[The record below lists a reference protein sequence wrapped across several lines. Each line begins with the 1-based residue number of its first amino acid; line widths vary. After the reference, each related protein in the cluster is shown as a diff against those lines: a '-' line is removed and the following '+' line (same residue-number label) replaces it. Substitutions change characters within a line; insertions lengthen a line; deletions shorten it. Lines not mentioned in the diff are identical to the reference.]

1 MKILSPFKRTSYLIN
16 GIESFIV
23 KSDDSAKIF
32 KNGVLSYLEDNI
44 ENLKLILAEI
54 HRTEAEADKLKRDIE
69 KTLTKHSLIPEYRS
83 DVLGILEKMDDII
96 DTAKENLLQ
105 FEVERP
111 FIPRELHGDIMD
123 LTNMSCACVEEV
135 NKATRMFFKDVSKVK
150 EITKNVRLHEHNA
163 DKLALKIKRQV
174 FQEMPGLSLAE
185 KAHIRYFTLH
195 IENIS
200 DIAENLS
207 DMVQILAI
215 KRTI

>member
-1 MKILSPFKRTSYLIN
+1 MKILSPFKRTSYLIK
-16 GIESFIV
+16 GIESFIT
-23 KSDDSAKIF
+23 KSDDSARIF
-32 KNGVLSYLEDNI
+32 KNGVNSYLENNI
-44 ENLKLILAEI
+44 ENLRLILTEI

-69 KTLTKHSLIPEYRS
+69 KNLTKHSLIPEYRS

-111 FIPRELHGDIMD
+111 FIPRDLHADIIE
-123 LTNMSCACVEEV
+123 LTNMSCTCVEEV
-135 NKATRMFFKDVSKVK
+135 NKATRMFFEDISKVK
-150 EITKNVRLHEHNA
+150 QITKNVRIHEHNA

-174 FQEMPGLSLAE
+174 FQQMPELSLAE

-200 DIAENLS
+200 DIAEDLS

>member
-1 MKILSPFKRTSYLIN
+1 MKILSPFKRTSYLIK

-32 KNGVLSYLEDNI
+32 KKGVSSYLENDM
-44 ENLKLILAEI
+44 ENLKVSLSEI
-54 HRTEAEADKLKRDIE
+54 HKTEAEADKLKRDIE
-69 KTLTKHSLIPEYRS
+69 KTLTKHALIPEYRS

-111 FIPRELHGDIMD
+111 FIPRELHADILD
-123 LTNMSCACVEEV
+123 LTNMSCACVVEV
-135 NKATRMFFKDVSKVK
+135 NNATRMFFEDVGRVK
-150 EITKNVRLHEHNA
+150 EITKNVRFHERNA

-174 FQEMPGLSLAE
+174 FQEMPELSLAE

-200 DIAENLS
+200 DIAEDLS